1 MGALSLQIA
10 AIRYE
15 WVFQIET
22 IYYWVIRDTRRLTRQ
37 PGTVFFFLFFCFN
50 FGPVSGSPLIRMEPD
65 GKPRKKSI
73 AVATF
78 GSFCESDGFF
88 RFWSRLSLPNVTPL
102 K

>member
-1 MGALSLQIA
+1 MVEISEGFGGALSLQIA

-15 WVFQIET
+15 WVFQIEA

-37 PGTVFFFLFFCFN
+37 PG
-50 FGPVSGSPLIRMEPD
+50 
-65 GKPRKKSI
+65 
-73 AVATF
+73 TF